1 VTADERQAAAT
12 ERPERAGRA
21 TYSPPA
27 LIRLAPASEAASSGV
42 GGEAWLRD
50 LLAACHRALHDLRQ
64 TGSAAAQ
71 APITDL
77 EQLCVMV
84 QRHLDGPA
92 RAEDVSPA
100 R

>member
-1 VTADERQAAAT
+1 MTADERQAAAT
-12 ERPERAGRA
+12 ERAGSA

-27 LIRLAPASEAASSGV
+27 LRQLAPASEAASLGV
-42 GGEAWLRD
+42 EEEAWLRN

-77 EQLCVMV
+77 EQLRVKV
-84 QRHLDGPA
+84 QRHLDRLAPA
-92 RAEDVSPA
+92 AA
-100 R
+100 RGRS